1 MPIEG
6 EDGAREAAAPAGELQ
21 TTSGEE
27 ECRTEVRDEVMQMEG
42 ELEFGS
48 DTCYCPKCEKE
59 YAHTK
64 RGIPCSE
71 TMCPK
76 CGSAMIGRKCRE
88 ES

>member
-1 MPIEG
+1 
-6 EDGAREAAAPAGELQ
+6 
-21 TTSGEE
+21 
-27 ECRTEVRDEVMQMEG
+27 MEG